1 MVLGLSLPTF
11 TLLHVIISLVAIAAG
26 AVTLIGMFGAKRVPA
41 WTAWFLALTALTCI
55 TGFLFPFT
63 KVLPSHITGVIC
75 SAVLAIAIYAL
86 YSRKLA
92 GSWRWIYVATAT
104 MALYLNV
111 FVLVVQAF
119 LKVESLKGLAAT
131 QTEPPF
137 VNAQGV
143 VLLAFIAYGIHAA
156 RRIHPGAPQVSQ
168 AA

>member
-1 MVLGLSLPTF
+1 MVLGLSLPNF

-26 AVTLIGMFGAKRVPA
+26 AVTLIGMFGSKRVPG
-41 WTAWFLALTALTCI
+41 WTAWFLGLTALTCI
-55 TGFLFPFT
+55 TGFLFPFI

-75 SAVLAIAIYAL
+75 SAVLAIAIFAL

-92 GSWRWIYVATAT
+92 GAWRWIYVATAT

-119 LKVESLKGLAAT
+119 LKVESLQSLAPT
-131 QTEPPF
+131 QSEPPF
-137 VNAQGV
+137 VIAQGI
-143 VLLAFIAYGIHAA
+143 VLLAFIAFGILAA
-156 RRIHPGAPQVSQ
+156 RRFHPAAPLVSR

>member
-1 MVLGLSLPTF
+1 LTYNAAAAPF
-11 TLLHVIISLVAIAAG
+11 LVRCPPWSWDCR
-26 AVTLIGMFGAKRVPA
+26 FGAKRVPA

-86 YSRKLA
+86 YSRKLD

-119 LKVESLKGLAAT
+119 LKVESLQGLAPT
-131 QTEPPF
+131 QSEPPF
-137 VNAQGV
+137 VIAQGV
-143 VLLAFIAYGIHAA
+143 VLLAFIAFGTLAA
-156 RRIHPGAPQVSQ
+156 RRFHPGAPLVSR